1 MYFSGV
7 LYAIKNGI
15 EHIKKYNLWHRAQIL
30 IFNGIEHMCYI
41 FLWHTGNFLL
51 SLSFATERNTRN
63 KHTSGLA
70 DVTGDPASTLHD

>member
-41 FLWHTGNFLL
+41 FLWHTGNFLHSQSVAVSLL
-51 SLSFATERNTRN
+51 SYE
-63 KHTSGLA
+63 SGCQ
-70 DVTGDPASTLHD
+70 

>member
-41 FLWHTGNFLL
+41 FLWHTGNFL
-51 SLSFATERNTRN
+51 FGFVMA
-63 KHTSGLA
+63 
-70 DVTGDPASTLHD
+70 

>member
-30 IFNGIEHMCYI
+30 IFNGTEHMSYN
-41 FLWHTGNFLL
+41 FSWHTRNFLQAL
-51 SLSFATERNTRN
+51 PRLGMRPNPQGTGLGGINT
-63 KHTSGLA
+63 S
-70 DVTGDPASTLHD
+70 P